1 MNTKVS
7 IDVEMSFSTHCFC
20 PHVST
25 PYCNHEA
32 CVSVVPFRIVGRS
45 ISHVDK
51 STAQW
56 AKCMSPSSPSAA
68 PTPAVCLSVCRTPL
82 GLMLSGVTSKE
93 EFLSFPSSARPGKG
107 SARPPNG
114 GRHREQAVSYG
125 PFIGVLTGV
134 VKGERAR
141 VSAVRGPHAKINCSF
156 GDSFTGENSCM
167 ASGQLTQPALMRM
180 RRMHPT
186 SLKCC
191 SPKTTNIVHSA
202 YGRQV

>member
-1 MNTKVS
+1 
-7 IDVEMSFSTHCFC
+7 MSFSTHCFWSQ
-20 PHVST
+20 VST
-25 PYCNHEA
+25 PY
-32 CVSVVPFRIVGRS
+32 
-45 ISHVDK
+45 
-51 STAQW
+51 TATMKLVYRW
-56 AKCMSPSSPSAA
+56 SRFESSAA
-68 PTPAVCLSVCRTPL
+68 PSAMSTSQPHNGPSACRHRARRRRRPRRSVCRTPL

-125 PFIGVLTGV
+125 PFIGVLTCV
-134 VKGERAR
+134 VKGEAGG
-141 VSAVRGPHAKINCSF
+141 SAVRGPHAKINCSL

-167 ASGQLTQPALMRM
+167 ASGQLTQPALMRV

-191 SPKTTNIVHSA
+191 SPKITNNVQRIASKA
-202 YGRQV
+202 GDFARGKK

>member
-1 MNTKVS
+1 MKLVYRWS
-7 IDVEMSFSTHCFC
+7 RFES
-20 PHVST
+20 
-25 PYCNHEA
+25 
-32 CVSVVPFRIVGRS
+32 
-45 ISHVDK
+45 
-51 STAQW
+51 
-56 AKCMSPSSPSAA
+56 SAA
-68 PTPAVCLSVCRTPL
+68 PSAMSTSQPHNGRSACRHRARRRRRPRRSVCRTPL

-93 EFLSFPSSARPGKG
+93 EFLSFPSSARPGARG
-107 SARPPNG
+107 SSARPPNG

-134 VKGERAR
+134 VKGERAGG
-141 VSAVRGPHAKINCSF
+141 SAVRGPHAKINCSF

-167 ASGQLTQPALMRM
+167 ASGQLTQPALMRV

>member
-20 PHVST
+20 PQVST

-68 PTPAVCLSVCRTPL
+68 PTPAVCLSDTTRTDVIWCHFKRRISFIPL
-82 GLMLSGVTSKE
+82 FGPAGQGVRPTTKRRKAPRAGGELRAVHRGTDWRRQGGSGRAGVRCGDHMPRLTA
-93 EFLSFPSSARPGKG
+93 PSEIHS
-107 SARPPNG
+107 
-114 GRHREQAVSYG
+114 RE
-125 PFIGVLTGV
+125 
-134 VKGERAR
+134 
-141 VSAVRGPHAKINCSF
+141 KI
-156 GDSFTGENSCM
+156 
-167 ASGQLTQPALMRM
+167 PAW
-180 RRMHPT
+180 HPD
-186 SLKCC
+186 
-191 SPKTTNIVHSA
+191 N
-202 YGRQV
+202 